1 MNEQISDVRTFVCFS
16 CMQPNEYGRQFC
28 KFCNAPISQTT
39 SNDPLQI
46 AYGEGLAYRK
56 AIEGKPKLIVVIGVW
71 IIFFPTFVVSAL
83 AVLAELIDGHGT
95 MGFVLFWFMF
105 VIAAFCF
112 VMIYRITKKYIS
124 MDKYEHNP
132 TAEDFDLR

>member
-16 CMQPNEYGRQFC
+16 CMQPNEYDRQFC

-56 AIEGKPKLIVVIGVW
+56 AMEGKPKPIVVVGVW

-83 AVLAELIDGHGT
+83 AVLATLVDGGGT
-95 MGFVLFWFMF
+95 MGFILFWIMF
-105 VIAAFCF
+105 IVAAFCF
-112 VMIYRITKKYIS
+112 TMLYRVTKNYVS
-124 MDKYEHNP
+124 MEKVEHSEP
-132 TAEDFDLR
+132 EDFDFS